1 MKIFI
6 FSIFVFFIG
15 FQSYSQCSINPF
27 IQDNYELDAKILA
40 LREIL
45 NDPLDP
51 DYDNP
56 FLPEERYT
64 PYLER
69 LTALYENPNNS
80 PMIDSLFNEFNIH
93 VNLEYTFPTPIS
105 GIMFSVDSNTSWVE
119 DFKNT
124 GISGVAIL
132 DDLMA
137 EYLFSIDSFIVLPSS
152 GITIFTIITSHD
164 FLNVTA
170 LIDDF
175 EGISDIFNCYAAG
188 LETRFNYTGI
198 QYYIH
203 TEPVEVCDIII
214 SGNQFEFVLYAGDCL
229 AGCSYYESRYTYVTE
244 DCEVLSTLEND
255 LSKITLYPNPV
266 SDKLYFS
273 GNSSEIVSL
282 QIISIQ
288 GKLIQK
294 LNNISTEID
303 VSQLKAGMYFIEIKT
318 SEGINNIQKFIKN

>member
-1 MKIFI
+1 MKNFI
-6 FSIFVFFIG
+6 FNIFVFFIG
-15 FQSYSQCSINPF
+15 FQSFSQCSINPF
-27 IQDNYELDAKILA
+27 IQNNYELDAKVLA

-56 FLPEERYT
+56 FLPEERYR

-69 LTALYENPNNS
+69 LSALYENPHNS
-80 PMIDSLFNEFNIH
+80 PMVDSLFNDFNIH

-105 GIMFSVDSNTSWVE
+105 GIMFSVDNNTPWVE
-119 DFKNT
+119 NFKNT

-137 EYLFSIDSFIVLPSS
+137 EYLFSMDSFIVLPGA

-175 EGISDIFNCYAAG
+175 SEIPDIFNCYALG

-198 QYYIH
+198 QYYIY

-229 AGCSYYESRYTYVTE
+229 AGCSYSESRYTYVTE
-244 DCEVLSTLEND
+244 DCEVLSTVEND
-255 LSKITLYPNPV
+255 LSKITIYPNPV

-282 QIISIQ
+282 QIFSVQ
-288 GKLIQK
+288 GKLIRK
-294 LNNISTEID
+294 LNNLSTEID
-303 VSQLKAGMYFIEIKT
+303 ASHLKTGMYFVKLISIDGK
-318 SEGINNIQKFIKN
+318 INTLKFIKE